1 VISMDYQLFKELGV
15 IAIVAGPLFFLIKW
29 ITEEFKV
36 TLAAHREE
44 RKIWA
49 ELYSSHKSDLVAHS
63 ERAENFQRMVQ
74 EQHDRMMKNMDSACK
89 EHQEMILTLGRIN
102 GYKDH
107 S

>member
-1 VISMDYQLFKELGV
+1 MFMDYQLFKELGV

-29 ITEEFKV
+29 IAEEFRV
-36 TLAAHREE
+36 TLSAHREE

-49 ELYSSHKSDLVAHS
+49 ELYASHKIDSVAHA
-63 ERAENFQRMVQ
+63 ERAENFQKQVQ
-74 EQHDRMMKNMDSACK
+74 EQHERMMKTMDAACK
-89 EHQEMILTLGRIN
+89 EHNEMILTLGRIN